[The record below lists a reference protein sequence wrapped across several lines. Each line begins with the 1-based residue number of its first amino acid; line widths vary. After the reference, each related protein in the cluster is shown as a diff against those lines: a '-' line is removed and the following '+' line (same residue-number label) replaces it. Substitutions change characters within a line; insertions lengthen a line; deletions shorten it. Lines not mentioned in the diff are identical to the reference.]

1 MAATEPDVPPA
12 VEPSRRPQPST
23 GTPRTTLPA
32 RRDPATDLVT
42 TAGAAIVTVA
52 RVGRLLGRSGWRM
65 ARQVPAVAQL
75 ERQGRRFGHAAATE
89 VQRLLET
96 DPVPPS
102 LEEQR
107 AARLAAQG
115 ASDPAPLR
123 TAMTELLAR
132 SHEASGAQ
140 SREYLFGTIVSQLV
154 PDEARI
160 LAALGDGR
168 TFPVVDVEARSRSG
182 TRRALADVSPIGA
195 AAQVSLPDDTGT
207 YLARLEG
214 YGLLQYGRE
223 DERFGS
229 DYRRLEHS
237 EQVRSAL
244 SAIERQPRVN
254 SRVVRRT
261 VGLSPLGREFWA
273 ACAPRR

>member
-12 VEPSRRPQPST
+12 VEPRRPAPNAMK
-23 GTPRTTLPA
+23 PRTTLPA
-32 RRDPATDLVT
+32 RRDPTADLVN

-75 ERQGRRFGHAAATE
+75 ERQGRKLGHAAAGE
-89 VQRLLET
+89 LQRLLE
-96 DPVPPS
+96 PEQAPPS

-168 TFPVVDVEARSRSG
+168 TFPLVDVEARSRSG
-182 TRRALADVSPIGA
+182 VRRVLADVSPIGA
-195 AAQVSLPDDTGT
+195 AAQVSLPDDTAT
-207 YLARLEG
+207 YLSRLEG

-223 DERFGS
+223 DDRFGG
-229 DYRRLEHS
+229 DYRRIEHS

-254 SRVVRRT
+254 GRVVRRT
-261 VGLSPLGREFWA
+261 VGLSSLGREFWA